1 MWRRLAEAWARP
13 RGYRPGATLA
23 RLRGD
28 WPGLEGEAASAA
40 AQNFAFPHGAW
51 SFQVRERVEAGWMAH
66 LVACEF
72 CLNLPAACLR
82 PARIRL
88 RHRGAW
94 RRQGIVVEMLA
105 GDAAELAPLLQALRA
120 DADLR
125 AALMPLDFR
134 RCELLGGAEGWRL
147 LIEPFG
153 ASEVVC
159 LLPPLRR
166 YIRLGNIQRLA
177 LLASMAACRRAL
189 LALER
194 A

>member
-1 MWRRLAEAWARP
+1 MWRRLAEAWSRP

-23 RLRGD
+23 RLRSD

-40 AQNFAFPHGAW
+40 EQSFAFPHGVW
-51 SFQVRERVEAGWMAH
+51 SFLVRERVEAGWMAH

-72 CLNLPAACLR
+72 CLSLPVSDPV

-94 RRQGIVVEMLA
+94 RRQGVAVDLLA
-105 GDAAELAPLLQALRA
+105 GDAVRLAPLLQALRA
-120 DADLR
+120 DADVC

-134 RCELLGGAEGWRL
+134 RCELRGGVDGWSL

-166 YIRLGNIQRLA
+166 YIRLGPIQRLA
-177 LLASMAACRRAL
+177 LLASMAACRRVL
-189 LALER
+189 LALN
-194 A
+194 